1 MVSYGVAKARAMARK
16 SNWNEKEYTSKATI
30 TWADSEYEYELEIEN
45 EDMDEDFEAWI
56 EKHAEELARE
66 DAEANGTTFE
76 EVVGISYDYDYIDD
90 DEAFDRNYEACA
102 EFEWECRTGRE
113 PPQAPKG
120 AEPKGSHL
128 RPRCPCWV
136 FLPRHNKLRNA
147 ENGGLW
153 AILGQV

>member
-30 TWADSEYEYELEIEN
+30 TWADSEYEYELEIE
-45 EDMDEDFEAWI
+45 DEDFEAWI

-90 DEAFDRNYEACA
+90 DEAFDRNYEAWA
-102 EFEWECRTGRE
+102 EFEWECRTGR
-113 PPQAPKG
+113 
-120 AEPKGSHL
+120 
-128 RPRCPCWV
+128 
-136 FLPRHNKLRNA
+136 
-147 ENGGLW
+147 
-153 AILGQV
+153 